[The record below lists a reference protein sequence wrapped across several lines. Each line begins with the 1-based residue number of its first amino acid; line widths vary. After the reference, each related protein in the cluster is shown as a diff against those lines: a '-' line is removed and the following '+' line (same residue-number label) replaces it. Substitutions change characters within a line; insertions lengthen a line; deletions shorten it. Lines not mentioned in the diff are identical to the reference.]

1 MRARYFQGGQKKRVV
16 LVVDGA
22 GSHLSKQVK
31 TPKGIDLYYL
41 PSHSP
46 ELQPAERLWPADK

>member
-1 MRARYFQGGQKKRVV
+1 MRARHFQGGQKKRVV

-31 TPKGIDLYYL
+31 IRKGIDLYCL

-46 ELQPAERLWPADK
+46 ELQSAERLWSADK